1 QAAVYCVIVG
11 FSKLGGQKTLYHY
24 TDIDGEPEVTHPT
37 QLNAYLKDAPN
48 VFVWNRNTPLS
59 NVPEMGIGNKPIDG
73 GNYLFTPEQK
83 DEFITL
89 EPAAE
94 QFFYRWYGSQ
104 EFIKGI
110 ERWVLWLG
118 DATPA
123 ELQAMPHA
131 LERVQNVR
139 ELRLASKSAPTQ

>member
-1 QAAVYCVIVG
+1 
-11 FSKLGGQKTLYHY
+11 
-24 TDIDGEPEVTHPT
+24 EPEVTHPT

-139 ELRLASKSAPTQ
+139 ELRLASKSAPTQKLAETPTRFHVENMPEGNSL